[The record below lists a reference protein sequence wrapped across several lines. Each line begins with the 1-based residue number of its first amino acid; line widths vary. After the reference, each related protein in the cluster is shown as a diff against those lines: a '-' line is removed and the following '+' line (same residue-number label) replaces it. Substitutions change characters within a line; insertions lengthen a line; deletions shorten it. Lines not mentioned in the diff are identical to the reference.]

1 MNSLPDKQNP
11 APAFFS
17 PRKLWHPLPW
27 ALSLLQQQPAVFLF
41 PGDKHSSGKGAELP
55 VKWVKRGTKH
65 PPQDAPRQGFSRPP
79 QPPRFPYKIRK
90 QKRAAITAHSC
101 TDGHNKEG
109 FSQQGLWLG
118 WMWGRVFSNSWK
130 IKAVVSQA
138 KAFQPNRS
146 CNYQCKQDTHLL
158 QFSTFS
164 FKCIIWKTAYRFI
177 EIKKQTN

>member
-1 MNSLPDKQNP
+1 MFQKSGILKCIQSILKGIPGGKGQSNNILRWLSQSWMNSLPDKQNP

-55 VKWVKRGTKH
+55 VKWVKRGMKH

-118 WMWGRVFSNSWK
+118 WMWGRVFSNS
-130 IKAVVSQA
+130 
-138 KAFQPNRS
+138 
-146 CNYQCKQDTHLL
+146 
-158 QFSTFS
+158 
-164 FKCIIWKTAYRFI
+164 
-177 EIKKQTN
+177 